1 MRYCAQRTAVMLAL
15 ATTAAGATLHKVPL
29 YGMDSSL
36 SSPPPNR
43 LGWLVA
49 EQWSAQP
56 RAISSPHSHGIT
68 LTGSSRVFL
77 GDNVM
82 DSMEAAEWSQIAYR
96 KLDLLG
102 KTLSFDIDLS
112 KVGCGCNAA
121 VYLVGMEAPG
131 ATSSQVSGAS

>member
-82 DSMEAAEWSQIAYR
+82 DSMEAAEDVTPDGSGEAGALAAQ
-96 KLDLLG
+96 LG
-102 KTLSFDIDLS
+102 RLMASRYNPSGHIL
-112 KVGCGCNAA
+112 G
-121 VYLVGMEAPG
+121 
-131 ATSSQVSGAS
+131 GAS